1 MELKLTPATF
11 LGIYLDFEF
20 SDLKTTINPDNLS
33 KNSSTNSVSNLER
46 KNTGKFKLEYGVW
59 KSRWKQI
66 NVYILGFQEHIN
78 QYPPLTN

>member
-33 KNSSTNSVSNLER
+33 KNSGTNSSQSLNEKIRENLNSSMVSGNRVGNRLMSI
-46 KNTGKFKLEYGVW
+46 F
-59 KSRWKQI
+59 
-66 NVYILGFQEHIN
+66 
-78 QYPPLTN
+78 